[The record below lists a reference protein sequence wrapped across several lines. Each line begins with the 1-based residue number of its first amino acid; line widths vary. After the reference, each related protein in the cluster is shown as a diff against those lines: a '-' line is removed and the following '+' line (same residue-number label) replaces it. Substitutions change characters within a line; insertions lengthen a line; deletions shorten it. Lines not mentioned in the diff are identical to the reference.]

1 MIEDPFFIGIFRNIY
16 ELIFCF
22 ADVWQRSTNTG
33 AADVHEVASDG
44 PIRKMTPVTVKDP
57 SPVPSSLV

>member
-1 MIEDPFFIGIFRNIY
+1 MK
-16 ELIFCF
+16 LIFCF
-22 ADVWQRSTNTG
+22 ADVWQRNTNTG